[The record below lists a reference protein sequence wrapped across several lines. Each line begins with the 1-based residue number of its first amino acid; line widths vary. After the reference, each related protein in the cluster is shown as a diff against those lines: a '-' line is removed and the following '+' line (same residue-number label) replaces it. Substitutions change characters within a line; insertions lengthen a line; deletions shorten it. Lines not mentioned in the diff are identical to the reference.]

1 MAIVFWITGLLMS
14 VYISLYVIKRN
25 REVGYT
31 ILTVFLAGYILI
43 ANILTPRLTTISLGS
58 VGFVIVTGSIIWPFT
73 AQISDMINEVY
84 GKKKTYYAAGLAY
97 IVNLLFVIFVL
108 MAGETKAVWNTD
120 METFWRDYF
129 MPSGRVF
136 LASSISYIICQL
148 IDINIFSHY
157 KEKFRM
163 RESQSKLAGLIG
175 LSSIRSVLS
184 DMVNLACDAIIFPI
198 LAFAFV
204 LPIDSIIDLIFGSI
218 LFKVLLSIL
227 DTPLFT
233 LFRVKI
239 KEVERQK

>member
-1 MAIVFWITGLLMS
+1 M
-14 VYISLYVIKRN
+14 
-25 REVGYT
+25 
-31 ILTVFLAGYILI
+31 
-43 ANILTPRLTTISLGS
+43 
-58 VGFVIVTGSIIWPFT
+58 
-73 AQISDMINEVY
+73 
-84 GKKKTYYAAGLAY
+84 
-97 IVNLLFVIFVL
+97 
-108 MAGETKAVWNTD
+108 
-120 METFWRDYF
+120 
-129 MPSGRVF
+129 
-136 LASSISYIICQL
+136 
-148 IDINIFSHY
+148 IFSHY

-163 RESQSKLAGLIG
+163 RESLSKLAGLIG